1 MIRLASGTYPST
13 IVIPAVYLSY
23 LCVVVA
29 LVFLPWPV
37 LVDLSWWKRAS
48 IASLIYT
55 GLAALSVYILVWAAP
70 KLAVG
75 QQTGMA
81 IAPPL
86 LFPVVVAVS
95 ILLFRPELAI
105 NPLFHLVYALLVAL
119 FFTGTDYFV
128 RRGLTQSAVSDHNA
142 EIFLNTLTHIDLPN
156 CFACLFLGLFYILGS
171 LLSAGH
177 ETDHMETFIAGALTF
192 QLALANTAYLITHA
206 QLDLW

>member
-1 MIRLASGTYPST
+1 MIRLASRTYPST

-105 NPLFHLVYALLVAL
+105 NPLFHLVYAL
-119 FFTGTDYFV
+119 
-128 RRGLTQSAVSDHNA
+128 
-142 EIFLNTLTHIDLPN
+142 PN
-156 CFACLFLGLFYILGS
+156 GS
-171 LLSAGH
+171 V
-177 ETDHMETFIAGALTF
+177 I
-192 QLALANTAYLITHA
+192 
-206 QLDLW
+206 